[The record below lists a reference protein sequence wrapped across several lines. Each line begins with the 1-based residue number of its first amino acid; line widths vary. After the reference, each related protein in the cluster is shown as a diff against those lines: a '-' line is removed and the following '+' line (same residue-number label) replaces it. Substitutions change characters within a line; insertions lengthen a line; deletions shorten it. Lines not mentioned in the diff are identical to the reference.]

1 VKHRLAR
8 SAWIAC
14 AAVCATALAAAAA
27 SAAPGPGH
35 VLPTVVGPSIA
46 SLHPAARASTA
57 PCPVGDAE
65 DVCWSPYQ
73 LEQAYDIPAQLDGR
87 GQTIL
92 IVDPYG
98 SPTLTADLS
107 SFDSYYGIPAPPS
120 LQVVNAPASP
130 QSTGGS
136 GDTFDWSVETSLD
149 VQYAHA
155 IAPGA
160 KIVVD
165 VAASDDNADLVAA
178 AEYAFPRFR
187 GAIVTQSFGDF
198 ETDPTA
204 GSTFQQ
210 LHRLYALATALGDT
224 IVASAGDDGAAWADY
239 TGDPTQALAG
249 YPASDPLVTG
259 VGGTMGNP
267 YPGGLYDP
275 GTNGYGGEQVWNED
289 GFGATGGAPSK
300 LFAAPY
306 YQLGLTGYRTR
317 TVPDV
322 ALDAAGNGGVAVW
335 VSPNVYGIGGAS
347 MSAPMWAGIVALADQ
362 ARQQTGRGR
371 LGFLNTALYAI
382 DRNPIQ
388 YARDF
393 HDILVGTN
401 AFDSP
406 VGFAAGP
413 GYDLASGLGTPDV
426 ANLVRDLATSPF
438 AGSPLLA
445 LPALFAGNGSGHGV
459 HPGVTH
465 RMFPG

>member
-1 VKHRLAR
+1 VKHPGRT
-8 SAWIAC
+8 AWLVC
-14 AAVCATALAAAAA
+14 AALCATALSTAAAN
-27 SAAPGPGH
+27 AAPGPGH

-46 SLHPAARASTA
+46 SLHPAARAGTA
-57 PCPVGDAE
+57 PCPVGDAN
-65 DVCWSPYQ
+65 DVCLSPYQ
-73 LEQAYDIPAQLDGR
+73 LERAYDIPAGLDGR

-92 IVDPYG
+92 IVDAYG
-98 SPTLTADLS
+98 SPTLTDDLNA
-107 SFDSYYGIPAPPS
+107 FDTYYGIPAPTS
-120 LQVVNAPASP
+120 LQVVNTPSSP

-160 KIVVD
+160 KIVLVA
-165 VAASDDNADLVAA
+165 AASDDNADLVEAVK
-178 AEYAFPRFR
+178 YALPRFP
-187 GAIVTQSFGDF
+187 GAIVSQSFGDF

-204 GSTFQQ
+204 GDTFQQ
-210 LHRLYALATALGDT
+210 LHRQYVLATALGDT
-224 IVASAGDDGAAWADY
+224 LVASAGDDGAAWADY
-239 TGDPTQALAG
+239 TGDPSTALAG

-267 YPGGLYDP
+267 YPGGLYDATS
-275 GTNGYGGEQVWNED
+275 GGYGGEQVWNED
-289 GFGATGGAPSK
+289 GFGASGGAPSQ
-300 LFAAPY
+300 LFSTPY
-306 YQLGLTGYRTR
+306 YQLGLTRYRTR

-322 ALDAAGNGGVAVW
+322 ALNAAGNGGVAVW

-382 DRNPIQ
+382 GRNPIQ

-393 HDILVGTN
+393 HDIVLGTN

-406 VGFAAGP
+406 IGFAAGA
-413 GYDLASGLGTPDV
+413 GYDLASGWGTPDV
-426 ANLVRDLATSPF
+426 GNLVRDLATTPF

-445 LPALFAGNGSGHGV
+445 LPTLFAGNGSGHNI
-459 HPGVTH
+459 HPGITH
-465 RMFPG
+465 RMIPG

>member
-1 VKHRLAR
+1 MKHRLAR

-46 SLHPAARASTA
+46 SLQSAARASTA

-73 LEQAYDIPAQLDGR
+73 LEQAYDIPARLDGR
-87 GQTIL
+87 GQTIA
-92 IVDPYG
+92 IVDAYG
-98 SPTLTADLS
+98 SPTLSDDLG

-120 LQVVNAPASP
+120 LQVANAPSSP

-136 GDTFDWSVETSLD
+136 GDTFDWAIESSLD

-160 KIVVD
+160 RIVLVA
-165 VAASDDNADLVAA
+165 AASDDNSDIVAA
-178 AEYAFPRFR
+178 VQYAVTHFP
-187 GAIVTQSFGDF
+187 GSIVSQSLGDF
-198 ETDPTA
+198 ESDPDA
-204 GSTFQQ
+204 GTSFQQ
-210 LHRLYALATALGDT
+210 LHRLYALGTALGET
-224 IVASAGDDGAAWADY
+224 FVASAGDDGAAWADY

-259 VGGTMGNP
+259 VGGTMGDP
-267 YPGGLYDP
+267 YPGGLYNAA
-275 GTNGYGGEQVWNED
+275 TNGYGGEQVWNED
-289 GFGATGGAPSK
+289 GFGATGGAPSQ

-322 ALDAAGNGGVAVW
+322 SLNAAGNGGVAVW

-362 ARQQTGRGR
+362 ARQQAGRGR

-382 DRNPIQ
+382 ARNPIQ
-388 YARDF
+388 YSRDF

-426 ANLVRDLATSPF
+426 SNLVRDLATTPF

-445 LPALFAGNGSGHGV
+445 LPALFAGNGSGRHV

-465 RMFPG
+465 RMIPG